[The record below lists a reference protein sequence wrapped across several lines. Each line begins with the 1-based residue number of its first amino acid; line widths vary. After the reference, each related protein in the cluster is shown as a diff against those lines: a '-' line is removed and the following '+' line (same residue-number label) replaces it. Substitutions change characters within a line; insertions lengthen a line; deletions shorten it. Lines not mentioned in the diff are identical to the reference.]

1 MSELS
6 AVASK
11 TYQGPILQINED
23 NVNVNITEK
32 LYMLL
37 DGFGGSGA
45 GDVATKFIIDNISRF
60 YTQIALDP
68 EKTLPFFFSS
78 RHLIEGNALINSIL
92 FSHKKLFQENMKKEM
107 NSRSGSSGIF
117 ACQADT
123 VLVLVAVGNCSAY
136 LLRENKLEKIFF
148 SDTFSMLSPSAKSH
162 ESSLP
167 MNAMGLFPDLYYQ
180 VKELKISRGDKV
192 LLLSDGV
199 SNWVEDFET
208 KFILEKS
215 DVDNN
220 GKIDLFINLANQR
233 GNTDNQSVMI
243 LEY

>member
-1 MSELS
+1 MSELT

-11 TYQGPILQINED
+11 TYQGPLLQLNED

-45 GDVATKFIIDNISRF
+45 GDVATNFVIENISRF
-60 YTQIALDP
+60 YTQIAIDP
-68 EKTLPFFFSS
+68 ERTLPFFYSS

-92 FSHKKLFQENMKKEM
+92 FSHKKLFQDNMKKAM
-107 NSRSGSSGIF
+107 NSRGGASGVF
-117 ACQADT
+117 VCQAET
-123 VLVLVAVGNCSAY
+123 VLVLVSIGNCSSY
-136 LLRENKLEKIFF
+136 LLRSDKLEKIFF
-148 SDTFSMLSPSAKSH
+148 EDSFSMLSPNAKSH
-162 ESSLP
+162 ECSLP

-180 VKELKISRGDKV
+180 VKELKITKGDKI

-199 SNWVEDFET
+199 SNWVEDFEA
-208 KFILEKS
+208 KYILEK
-215 DVDNN
+215 DDIDNN
-220 GKIDLFINLANQR
+220 GKIDMFINLANQR